1 MGDRSTSSFEL
12 DGDQLKRLNPSGKK
26 TGFQCEFFAVLV
38 YVDNDGVR
46 DALISCTTADPV
58 GSVMLA
64 KVLELQGSLAV
75 SAWFAR
81 FPSKSNIADSLSG
94 GDIDDLIATK
104 AKHQQVEPLELLQAL
119 GPVL

>member
-1 MGDRSTSSFEL
+1 MVF
-12 DGDQLKRLNPSGKK
+12 
-26 TGFQCEFFAVLV
+26 
-38 YVDNDGVR
+38 YVDNDDVR

-58 GSVMLA
+58 GRVMFA
-64 KVLELQGSLAV
+64 KVLELEGSLAV

-81 FPSKSNIADSLSG
+81 VPSKSNIADSPSE

-104 AKHQQVEPLELLQAL
+104 AKHQQVEPLKLLQAL